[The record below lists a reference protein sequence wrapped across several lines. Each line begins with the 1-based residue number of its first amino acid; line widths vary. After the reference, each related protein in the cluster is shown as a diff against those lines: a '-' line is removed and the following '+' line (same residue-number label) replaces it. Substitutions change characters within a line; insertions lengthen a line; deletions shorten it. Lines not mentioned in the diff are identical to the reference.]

1 MLKTTDRKA
10 KKKQREER
18 QQKRKAGDRVLGSR
32 AALRAAGRLG
42 MNIAGNFLLAV
53 SVCAFIVPFD
63 ITVGGATGVG
73 VIFQKWLGAPTA
85 VTILIVNMI
94 CLPLAWIFVGRRL
107 VVGSL
112 ISSFVYP
119 LAFALVEKIPH
130 IGEITNSLMLATIF
144 AGVIGGTGVGL
155 VMKSGGSTGG
165 LDIPP
170 LIFNK
175 KLRWPVKTSMY
186 IMDAAIML
194 AQLPFIETDRVLYGI
209 VSAYIFTLMIDRV
222 LIFGDKRY
230 EVTVITDEYERLRE
244 LMLEHDFGLTMF
256 FGETGLQRQPV
267 KEINAMIRSSQL
279 RELRRLIREVDD
291 NAFVRVA
298 QVNAVHGR
306 GFDREKVTLSR

>member
-1 MLKTTDRKA
+1 MLRTAEKA
-10 KKKQREER
+10 RYYHR
-18 QQKRKAGDRVLGSR
+18 ILHV
-32 AALRAAGRLG
+32 AAMLG
-42 MNIAGNFLLAV
+42 MNVAGNFLLAV

-63 ITVGGATGVG
+63 ITVGGATGIG
-73 VIFQKWLGAPTA
+73 VIFQKWLQAPTA
-85 VTILIVNMI
+85 LTILLVNMI

-119 LAFALVEKIPH
+119 LAFSLVERIPH
-130 IGEITNSLMLATIF
+130 IGQITDSLMLATIF

-170 LIFNK
+170 LIFK
-175 KLRWPVKTSMY
+175 KHFNWPVKTSMY

-209 VSAYIFTLMIDRV
+209 VSAYLFTLMIDRV
-222 LIFGDKRY
+222 LVFGDKRY
-230 EVTVITDEYERLRE
+230 EVTVITERYESLRE
-244 LMLEHDFGLTMF
+244 LLLEHDFGLTMF
-256 FGETGLQRQPV
+256 LGETGLKRQPV

-279 RELRRLIREVDD
+279 RELNRLIKSVDD

-306 GFDREKVTLSR
+306 GFDREKITLSRDAE